1 VGTEPDRD
9 RPHSG
14 TGDPATA
21 VSGDEAVHARPR
33 SDADLIEHVLRSL
46 MVAARMLLLYPSG
59 HNRITRKF
67 TEIESDLAEL
77 FAQRSRPLE
86 LTVAGHHLIVGNAK
100 FDQFSEVGERF
111 ALQLRHRQIRS
122 VAIRAGAEV
131 DEIRLLVEILR
142 IDHRALLRVGGTQVF
157 LDQCPHPHIHFVLFE
172 GGGTPS
178 LHGVSAASPHDGRPP
193 DEDDTGAPDTPPPGA
208 TEAPSEEDPYAVR
221 QADVLEDA
229 LTSGSDQERFE
240 QQLEEFALKE
250 ILDGQTPDEEAVA
263 FTLDK
268 DLLANDAVR
277 ICMEEDAREVRERFR
292 KHSAEETA
300 LRILFRLLSE
310 AGDETQYRQR
320 RRMLLQAVRDP
331 RFFTGELVL
340 VIRRLM
346 EDEGNWAFERGE
358 QLAQT
363 VIAYVND
370 AAAVTQLLASIPLV
384 PEVARGVL
392 TALAA
397 REDAMPLLGRLVTS
411 QLPKVVAEDV
421 PRTFVQ
427 VAEADPKRFAQWAL
441 TDRKTLLRPSV
452 IRVLLEQAP
461 ALLSPVIERLL
472 LERPDRDRRKLLHL
486 LAGSGHDEA
495 LHLLVCGVRACGRG
509 VAIEALQTLGRFPHP
524 ISVQALREVVDR
536 NNNDEVDVEESEA
549 AIYSLYEIGLKDAH
563 AFLWEIVQS
572 RRSLFSYAYVR
583 PLRLLA
589 ENALQG
595 TSSL

>member
-1 VGTEPDRD
+1 
-9 RPHSG
+9 
-14 TGDPATA
+14 
-21 VSGDEAVHARPR
+21 
-33 SDADLIEHVLRSL
+33 VLRRL
-46 MVAARMLLLYPSG
+46 LVAARLLPLYPSG
-59 HNRITRKF
+59 HNRVARKF
-67 TEIESDLAEL
+67 TEIEADLGAL
-77 FAQRSRPLE
+77 FEQRPRPLE
-86 LTVAGHHLIVGNAK
+86 LVVAGHRLVVGNVK

-111 ALQLRHRQIRS
+111 AVQLRHRQIRS
-122 VAIRAGAEV
+122 VVIRAGAEA

-142 IDHRALLRVGGTQVF
+142 IDHRALLRVGGTHVF
-157 LDQCPHPHIHFVLFE
+157 IDQRPHPHIQFVLFE
-172 GGGTPS
+172 GGGAPS
-178 LHGVSAASPHDGRPP
+178 LQGVPADSPQDGVPP
-193 DEDDTGAPDTPPPGA
+193 AEGAPPPGA
-208 TEAPSEEDPYAVR
+208 TGDQPEEQPYVAR
-221 QADVLEDA
+221 QADVLDDV
-229 LTSGSDQERFE
+229 LVSNSDQERFE

-263 FTLDK
+263 FTLDQ
-268 DLLANDAVR
+268 DLLANEAVR
-277 ICMEEDAREVRERFR
+277 ICMEDDARQVRERFR

-300 LRILFRLLSE
+300 LRILFRMLAE
-310 AGDETQYRQR
+310 AGDEPQYRQR

-346 EDEGNWAFERGE
+346 EDEGDWAFERGE

-384 PEVARGVL
+384 PDVARGVL

-421 PRTFVQ
+421 PRTFLQ
-427 VAEADPKRFAQWAL
+427 VAEANPNRFAQWAL

-452 IRVLLEQAP
+452 IRVLLDQAP
-461 ALLSPVIERLL
+461 ALLAPVIERLL

-495 LHLLVCGVRACGRG
+495 LPLLVRGVRACGRG
-509 VAIEALQTLGRFPHP
+509 VAVEALQTLGRFAHP
-524 ISVQALREVVDR
+524 LAVQALREVVDR

-549 AIYSLYEIGLKDAH
+549 AIYSLYQIGLKDAH

-583 PLRLLA
+583 PLRVLA
-589 ENALQG
+589 EDALQG
-595 TSSL
+595 TSKL